1 MWSEQGIINDG
12 TSEVIKVVPKDR
24 DRVEK
29 WLKEHRGKSI
39 CKIEFKSDTYVESMD
54 IEDDDEEEEEED
66 IEYVFSFYFTHI
78 KAEKIKNLNTHR
90 YKESKPTKKKRGSKS
105 SDDERDWRTYYTV
118 EDNETLKQISKDFG
132 GSPSIQELIDANIE
146 MYPNITGTSPLHLNT
161 AIFIEPIDPN
171 LESRIVDVDDVVFVR
186 WPAWGDI
193 WYECIV
199 SEGEEFPW
207 VVDSAPGA
215 EPMFTGGPYVVFF

>member
-54 IEDDDEEEEEED
+54 IEEEEEEKDD
-66 IEYVFSFYFTHI
+66 IE
-78 KAEKIKNLNTHR
+78 
-90 YKESKPTKKKRGSKS
+90 YKESKPAKKKRGKKS
-105 SDDERDWRTYYTV
+105 SDDREWRTYYTV

-132 GSPSIQELIDANIE
+132 GSPSVQELIDANIE
-146 MYPNITGTSPLHLNT
+146 MHPMITATSQLHLNT

-171 LESRIVDVDDVVFVR
+171 LESRIVDVDDVIFVR

-199 SEGEEFPW
+199 SEGEECPW
-207 VVDSAPGA
+207 VVDSAPEA
-215 EPMFTGGPYVVFF
+215 EPMFTGGPYVVFFRI